1 MKYPAVVVTITDR
14 GYIIPTFILIL
25 SLKYYKVQAHIH
37 VLCVDLTPDEKRLF
51 TQFGDVETFDA
62 DLTNLRNPT
71 TRKAEAILTAEHH
84 EVELISLFDG
94 DCIVTGDIT
103 PFFKQELKSLSA
115 RFKSPK
121 EDGWV
126 FSKYYNKDDKYGTI
140 PKKILDIWQKDV
152 GERETPARSNTVAG
166 GNMTV
171 HREYLWFIRKWH
183 EQMLRVLPNYNTGV
197 AYDYKLLAYSQL
209 DESVLN
215 SLLTFSEKIPPLTQG
230 WFDRDPEIYLAHL
243 GPGKPRYWKRFP
255 KRKLAYL
262 DKILMFIRW
271 GRKEGFDFPKLS
283 WTLNHR
289 LKWLIVLL
297 ANLFELKEIAKK
309 VVKRILIILHIR
321 KYQEEI

>member
-1 MKYPAVVVTITDR
+1 
-14 GYIIPTFILIL
+14 
-25 SLKYYKVQAHIH
+25 
-37 VLCVDLTPDEKRLF
+37 
-51 TQFGDVETFDA
+51 
-62 DLTNLRNPT
+62 
-71 TRKAEAILTAEHH
+71 
-84 EVELISLFDG
+84 
-94 DCIVTGDIT
+94 
-103 PFFKQELKSLSA
+103 
-115 RFKSPK
+115 
-121 EDGWV
+121 
-126 FSKYYNKDDKYGTI
+126 
-140 PKKILDIWQKDV
+140 
-152 GERETPARSNTVAG
+152 
-166 GNMTV
+166 
-171 HREYLWFIRKWH
+171 
-183 EQMLRVLPNYNTGV
+183 MLRVLPNYNTGV

-271 GRKEGFDFPKLS
+271 GRKEGFDFPMLS